1 MNNNEI
7 NPRLKELLESLQE
20 TPARDSQRHEAG
32 RVNFLSQ
39 AKNIQPR
46 QTPTR
51 TSKTRVGTPLRKSW
65 VTRLATILAVVLFAL
80 SSIGGTVYAA
90 QGSLPDD
97 LLYPVKTLT
106 EDIQIGLES
115 DPEERLDLYASFTN
129 RRLEEIKAQIQAGEE
144 ISPKAL
150 ARLEKL
156 SEKMLQQAT
165 QMGEKGL
172 ENALRQIQQ
181 ALEKQ
186 NQVMEKLQKQTPG
199 GGAPGLVKA
208 QKNIQERLELVENGI
223 NEPQGFRET
232 MKEKKDKTDNPGQIK
247 KDENDNSNKPDTPP
261 GQENKDNNGKGNDK
275 GKNDSEVDPTL
286 NAPGNDP

>member
-20 TPARDSQRHEAG
+20 TPARDSQRREAG
-32 RVNFLSQ
+32 RANFLSQ
-39 AKNIQPR
+39 AKNIQSR

-51 TSKTRVGTPLRKSW
+51 TFKTRVGVPLRKSW
-65 VTRLATILAVVLFAL
+65 LPRLATILAVVLFAL

-90 QGSLPDD
+90 QDSLPDD

-106 EDIQIGLES
+106 EDIQIRLES
-115 DPEERLDLYASFTN
+115 DPEELLDLYASFAN
-129 RRLEEIKAQIQAGEE
+129 RRLEEIEAQVLAGEE
-144 ISPKAL
+144 ISDKAL

-156 SEKMLQQAT
+156 SEKMLQQAAKV
-165 QMGEKGL
+165 GEKGL

-186 NQVMEKLQKQTPG
+186 NQVLEKLRKQTSS

-208 QKNIQERLELVENGI
+208 QENIQERLELVENGI
-223 NEPQGFRET
+223 NEPQGFIKTIKER
-232 MKEKKDKTDNPGQIK
+232 KEKSDPPGQE
-247 KDENDNSNKPDTPP
+247 KDNDNSNKPDTPP
-261 GQENKDNNGKGNDK
+261 GLENKDKDGKGNDK

-286 NAPGNDP
+286 NAPGNDS

>member
-20 TPARDSQRHEAG
+20 TPARDSQSHEAG

-51 TSKTRVGTPLRKSW
+51 TSKTRAGTPLRKFW
-65 VTRLATILAVVLFAL
+65 VPRLATILAVVLFAL

-90 QGSLPDD
+90 QDSLPDD

-115 DPEERLDLYASFTN
+115 DPEERLDLYASFAN
-129 RRLEEIKAQIQAGEE
+129 RRLEEIEAQIQAGEK

-156 SEKMLQQAT
+156 SEKMLQQAA

-186 NQVMEKLQKQTPG
+186 NQMMEKLQKQTPG

-208 QKNIQERLELVENGI
+208 QEKIRERLELVENGI
-223 NEPQGFRET
+223 NEPQGFIKTIKER
-232 MKEKKDKTDNPGQIK
+232 KEKSDQPGQG
-247 KDENDNSNKPDTPP
+247 NDNSNKPDTPP
-261 GQENKDNNGKGNDK
+261 GLEDKDNNGKGNDK
-275 GKNDSEVDPTL
+275 GINDSEVDPTL
-286 NAPGNDP
+286 NAPGNDS